1 MGGTNNPPLILKDNM
16 NETTEQ
22 YLQDPLAL
30 DPASDSPF
38 VYSQVA
44 GLQGSPMERLKDPFT
59 LQQELQERQYRELMA
74 QGRITMR
81 ADANTPLGLGVV
93 KEQGTRAQAGQSAS
107 DYSMLYHPTKGWGEG
122 NLADEKR
129 KLEFARG
136 VGERFIKT
144 GGEESWFQDMGD
156 WGAGF
161 ADGFSRLMGPKAWSW
176 NEETEFEKL
185 KQDIPKRDEKFIA
198 EKWDRLAKWQES
210 NPDANEFIQKSGVN
224 LAQRIQ
230 AANNE
235 KAFNVA
241 IYESAL
247 DATLSHRMK
256 LYDEDHTAVYKFADQ
271 AWEGFKD
278 PLVVRDIALT
288 TALTFGLGL
297 AASPVTSAAA
307 TTTQTVTQRA
317 ANYLLMRTGPTI
329 GLIEGPT
336 YMLLKDTILKEAG
349 TKLGQT
355 LAARSLAMAT
365 EGFVAGTVSNMADQK
380 SIYDWRKLTVND
392 LDKAFEYDYGEAIT
406 TGAVSGLG
414 AMMMLGTMRFIVGL
428 PGDMRYIREGF
439 KTGDWGNWRR
449 NVANSLDTWATTK
462 EGRVIWGET
471 LSDGRGVFFGD
482 KIDKLLKK
490 NDNRDFAS
498 VMVNGS
504 RLFGKLDSR
513 IAAKMNLDIK
523 EATKVA
529 EAFEAAT
536 GIAGEAAM
544 RKLNGVDPQ
553 AGHSLMLLLNKE
565 WLKAN
570 DLDYDTVAR
579 TLNEYSEA
587 KAGRR
592 MGPTDLTGS
601 SRMLDSAQT
610 SSNHVSNIMTLV
622 QLRMTETNMHKLGI
636 DPRTVLSDTESQLG
650 RKLDLTDRVDFKNH
664 MTVALAHAGDIHE
677 DRAFKFLD
685 HVFNGAD
692 DEIISIQGR
701 AMPRSIAKE
710 IVRKMMS
717 DDLDS
722 RSDELRFINNGGD
735 STDKATYIITY
746 DPKTN
751 TVSKTKRTVI
761 KSSENGKDVLKVTH
775 DIESH
780 EHFKNKDNLIS
791 SSEMQA
797 KLEASSD
804 QLDAAFKKTVNDH
817 IAALKAAGKL
827 TPQQELV
834 MKSFDDGVAITPE
847 ALRNMFPSIGVRDSN
862 VMTVIMSV
870 LGYDAKKGLLRI
882 AQGDDSN
889 IERGV
894 KGNIVMEAG
903 RALIQA
909 RKSADIGTFTH
920 ETAHFGRLM
929 FINEAGLRD
938 RGAIGIS
945 DSDWIKFLKW
955 VGNEDNIWTTDAKF
969 AELEA
974 LAASGDKDASA
985 KIKRIIAAE
994 EKFANGWTTYIKNV
1008 LKGTGKGPSTSVQRL
1023 LHRIGDHLG
1032 DIDKKFDSQEQML
1045 RNSPSYQKMTDS
1057 EKAQA
1062 RIDMGLEEDAF
1073 ASEIFAKL
1081 SNRSGDELELLF
1093 YTADRAIFSK
1103 LDDEAKRAAI
1113 GEEILGLA
1121 AWTNYQARIQKEIA
1135 TARVHTDPTVAASS
1149 LPKVKKTKVKTKIK
1163 EAVAEAKAVISPAEA
1178 TEAAPS
1184 LEGGKTVEGL
1194 TEEPRAITDEASP
1207 FVTAEGHK
1215 VELNETEAT
1224 VAVVTAVENVEIV
1237 GTHERATKAL
1247 QANTLEELLAVE
1259 TPESSLRESA
1269 IDRVAE
1275 NPINLEEEAPSVDPV
1290 QILDVAVT
1298 RMEESRAITS
1308 ELPAAERRE
1317 LEVLAKGIRDNPDR
1331 QAELVALW
1339 LRDTGDE
1346 TQEGRKAPRPS
1357 VEYLE
1362 AELRYVIA
1370 RETIDTVSGLTD
1382 NELKRFL
1389 ATRERLRLVETM
1401 PSESRAMQ
1409 SQSDADIAAFASDA
1423 GLSVEDVTVYFK
1435 GMDQIN
1441 KQMQIAELIKSRRYA
1456 AEHLDEQADL
1466 VKYLEDNKV
1475 AYDQAKS
1482 TGSDKRL
1489 VTSYEKKL
1497 GERQTF
1503 LNAEKRSQLG
1513 MIPDDIVEV
1522 ETVKALESGVWKLE
1536 DFASYQHLYTL
1547 FSKIDNGELSV
1558 DIHDVLVRIGNDEN
1572 TINTIADRL
1581 GYATSPDKLN
1591 VVKQF
1596 IAGKKDY
1603 NGVAWDVTNKKAANA
1618 YIKGVIKNMTR
1629 NVERAQ
1635 RGTRKTIAS
1644 MDIDAGKGK
1653 IDVASDRLLQRVEL
1667 GTRINNESEL
1677 LTYTAGHFYDRLV
1690 AAGEHELAEYFAA
1703 RRATYW
1709 LPGNREDNL
1718 NTAYTRRY
1726 PDQVLTAEK
1735 IAALEKKMT
1744 RRLSDFGEELAE
1756 AGLDAEMVKQITKG
1770 RLNTIASK
1778 SVLNQAA
1785 LDVINILRDPS
1796 DKATVLA
1803 AVEQFINDPNHS
1815 VHSRSI
1821 LRKIAYGDIK
1831 NGFELWTEAFNNPN
1845 FGVHP
1850 LVAQYLMQ
1858 LQELP
1863 NFENTL
1869 RQIGVF
1875 GLRGF
1880 SGGMY
1885 MPKTHSVAFS
1895 LDRGTLSISL
1905 YIHELVHAFTM
1916 SVLREQVDDT
1926 FGADTVLA
1934 FNLLQGEEFIDHLKM
1949 MVAEKPNSW
1958 AGQFLGLF
1966 VKVVEERPDMIKYAN
1981 DPDTFND
1988 DLAAGLVDYDDYG
2001 LTDVYEFMSEALS
2014 NPSFLSKSIFNPERG
2029 IEMASATDNLAFPD
2043 TLDAKILKPFF
2054 QLIDPNNRH
2063 FLETL
2068 EGAKLTP
2075 NVMLARLSVGAVIA
2089 NFRRNWEY
2097 PFSTLRNW
2105 VDGSRVDDFIRI
2117 HEDGTIHTYSDFI
2130 ERGVDHRLKKSVL
2143 GQKAVVDSMSDNQ
2156 LKLRADLSAA
2166 KGRVFEM
2173 RRALNQQFMQIALA
2187 KEDWE
2192 LQGPGSGS
2200 NPAVILKNLNGTKF
2214 YLKSAKS
2221 QDHAVNEIIA
2231 QEFYNYFDIPVVRSH
2246 LILSGEFGLQGPM
2259 LLSKWKS
2266 NLAGKIDPS
2275 FPITKEIKNTFII
2288 SAWLAN
2294 WDILGLDGSN
2304 LDATGTV
2311 MDTGGSLM
2319 FRAQGQPKG
2328 DKFGNTVGELETLLD
2343 PNLNATA
2350 HAVFK
2355 GLTDADKIDQA
2366 ITLKHTMTDEA
2377 ITNIVNENG
2386 ALLATEIREQ
2396 LIKTLIARRD
2406 YIYNKLVPQETV
2418 ETHVEVKLSALDY
2431 YNSTMVKFNNAIHK
2445 ELSQLSNADWTAKD
2459 SPIFSTHAIAAAKA
2473 LSDALIDKDITKSIN
2488 ESMLIDTQGQTLS
2501 AYRLILNLFD
2511 EFDMVEMFGFLTTI
2525 KDRKD
2530 SYSNI
2535 FDVVNAVAQYQHMLK
2550 TQDKGP
2556 YPVPSWVTYPLTN
2569 DVRLKNPSS
2578 NLNMA
2583 TIEKLDKLFGPSGLE
2598 IIEMTYD
2605 GRPTINKDLTNYA
2618 MEMSTYVS
2626 MLIAEKIKHYPDI
2639 HEVLDE
2645 LIQMDNGTISKLGN
2659 DPLAHLYSLMHV
2671 LIGDKKTSI
2680 DSLTA
2685 YKQYYQKSLKGNQDF
2700 GMVKPLEE
2708 EVMEFIGDAELKPH
2722 DLDNTI
2728 NQWAADQKKK
2738 PPVTMTNK
2746 SPDGKID
2753 WNNDDIFNAKQSN
2766 QSNSPNDSYIQ
2777 NKYGIGDLDFDSYSK
2792 MCQNSTSS
2800 ITADV
2805 SNHANIEI
2813 VKGLQNTLEDDFI
2826 YVNHKGIATDKGP
2839 NGKPSTSGGA
2849 DFAAWMCAV
2858 TDYWPETI
2866 PIIKALAE
2874 SGAKFDNGN
2883 RAFEL
2888 ICRLT
2893 ASKYT
2898 TDSIKDMIMSKYG
2911 SKKDTPTASS
2921 NMEVAADVYKEVHLQ
2936 DGTLKETAFSEFLS
2950 TFNVEKAPFAV
2961 QIAMLNISE
2970 IVSKTVARDWVTVN
2984 TLRSLGVIGWDSG
2997 THISPAAIEA
3007 VGSTWVAGSLKDSIA
3022 DASITADITLA
3033 ALLGHM
3039 SGSGSIFVKLYDYGI
3054 QIQNPMQAMMI
3065 VALLE
3070 GANVKYYGM
3079 SDAEVS
3085 KVAKQLWLDIKKMD
3099 TKLALPT
3106 IQGNYHLKNV
3116 NAHLEKF
3123 LKDTLSSEKIVFN
3136 LVPDDAEGKINLTL
3150 YDKELI
3156 SQLATS
3162 IGLDPNQHVS
3172 LGMSHG
3178 VKLWMALASFEHISD
3193 MSDPIGLP
3201 TTIQEVLTAMSFN
3214 NVMVSNFKEAVEV
3227 ISFLTVDTYM
3237 MDSNIQRV
3245 KTILAE
3251 RRRIEASTSTKR
3263 LDSKGPLVKS
3273 YVDAKNKLK
3282 NKYQNYDEWQEDML
3296 FDILKLIT
3304 NNKWNS
3310 IPEVVSELRLLLN
3323 EKTMPPGQKLNA
3335 FKVLSR
3341 IRKHVIKGDQKFVGD
3356 PVKFKEYFLDAEG
3369 KNIMVKNDFDIP
3381 ILFYRG
3387 IGEKAATELVDQVR
3401 GPSKFSWWGETYEV
3415 ARDYG
3420 PNGSMVTAYAKIDE
3434 KNILKLPIAETRS
3447 WREIP
3452 FEDIA
3457 PFVARFLTPSE
3468 FATFREKMAGYG
3480 HKHTCDLIADILI
3493 NDMKIERIHAIRFDN
3508 LIDLTREGSKVVPH
3522 SQWTIRHDINI
3533 MKSPDA
3539 IDFDKTPGPT
3549 RILNQKRLEDQIKTK
3564 IADAKALGKSTE
3576 KLEAELADLEAS
3588 ADIRRRNLREAGFS
3602 EEIEPDDMKAIK
3614 EAIKGNSGL
3623 SEIGTH
3629 VYMDRLPGQKRKT
3642 DTSVAKARIAGKN
3655 YRDLN
3660 DDERRMFV
3668 TDILMPKIMEI
3679 MGNRN
3684 TSAGLFS
3691 TLTDSKVGRGL
3702 NSFVGGAVRYGDTAD
3717 SSSISLQFLSKI
3729 LDPTMDLRDGE
3740 LKGVFDLFSVDL
3752 INAEKNNMYSRSGL
3766 LQMKDKIRA
3775 TISNEAEVKAIN
3787 DAAWKYLANIDDIP
3801 DDLPNKELVAELI
3814 KTVHKYNELTGEV
3827 LQRSGLLDGPMDPAK
3842 YGTVR
3847 RVNELAWTDA
3857 KGFAEALVNHVLKRT
3872 RDSGELSIIT
3882 ADALGWCSIK
3892 RASDGDDKILS
3903 VTITEDSPM
3912 ASFLKPGEY
3921 QWGDKELMSKLN
3933 VKFLSDADKKIHDR
3947 GLESSVDYKES
3958 WKKMYAHRGDSYS
3971 AIRRDMNIARDR
3983 YIGAD
3988 TGESKTGKP
3997 RHENVGGGRNFSEER
4012 ILTHSEVAMNPDL
4025 AKYFQSD
4032 IYDLINQQLNSSY
4045 TEALMTDHIH
4055 KLFGTR
4061 MSWLD
4066 MVHILRKYGEET
4078 MDRSHMSSKDLKRRS
4093 EGFQRMIDVWEF
4105 HTGKLLSGR
4114 DGLDRYYE
4122 SVLNG
4127 MRIPVLLLGGT
4138 RASLSSI
4145 PEVGRALIASNMHKP
4160 YVAQLPQN
4168 LWFLVKNL
4176 VGAERRMAIKEIA
4189 SATHWVR
4196 GLTADHLLGRHEVN
4210 VTNPFAGVTM
4220 GGRQPGLVAR
4230 FVNDWKRVGIANKA
4244 ETNNLTK
4251 ALNYVGPIASRIGY
4265 PLAWVNDLST
4275 VMHIRNAQMNFTENS
4290 ASFLKLAEML
4300 EREGEDITD
4309 MAEFNRLAKQCG
4321 LGQREALSLSTSG
4334 LLKPETIRIIHEM
4347 SKDQS
4352 LYSDGML
4359 DSQKMFLK
4367 AGDDEAKIDAINR
4380 MGSFINMTI
4389 RNTNTEPTLLDLR
4402 VNQSP
4407 YAKAMDIFMQF
4418 IISHSIQEIGKRRRN
4433 STRLYG
4439 THLAGLILMEIIA
4452 TSVIRGA
4459 MESDREQRRRSQ
4471 EDWLDYSMRVAT
4483 SMPLMGGYGWLARV
4497 MYEIYAQ
4504 TRKGIDGG
4512 GSADRI
4518 NIPDVYGGPSDSVG
4532 SRSYKQAWEIFR
4544 GVTGQ

>member
-1 MGGTNNPPLILKDNM
+1 M

-44 GLQGSPMERLKDPFT
+44 GLQGSPMEKLKDPFT

-107 DYSMLYHPTKGWGEG
+107 DYSILYHPTKGWGEG
-122 NLADEKR
+122 NLADQNR

-136 VGERFIKT
+136 VGDRFIKT

-185 KQDIPKRDEKFIA
+185 KQDLPKRDEKFIA

-256 LYDEDHTAVYKFADQ
+256 LYDEDHTALYKFADQ

-317 ANYLLMRTGPTI
+317 ANYLLMRTGPTV
-329 GLIEGPT
+329 GFIEGPT
-336 YMLLKDTILKEAG
+336 YMLLKDTVLKEAG

-428 PGDMRYIREGF
+428 PGDMPHIREGF

-490 NDNRDFAS
+490 NDSRDFAS

-553 AGHSLMLLLNKE
+553 AGRSLMLLLNKE

-579 TLNEYSEA
+579 TLNEYAEA

-601 SRMLDSAQT
+601 SRMLDSAHT
-610 SSNHVSNIMTLV
+610 SANHASNIMTLV

-650 RKLDLTDRVDFKNH
+650 RQLDLSDPADFKNH

-677 DRAFKFLD
+677 DRAFKFLE
-685 HVFNGAD
+685 HVFHGAD

-710 IVRKMMS
+710 IIKKMMG
-717 DDLDS
+717 DDLES
-722 RSDELRFINNGGD
+722 RPDELRFINNGGD

-751 TVSKTKRTVI
+751 TVSKTKRTVV
-761 KSSENGKDVLKVTH
+761 KSSENGKDSLKVTH
-775 DIESH
+775 EVENHD
-780 EHFKNKDNLIS
+780 HFKNKDNLIS

-817 IAALKAAGKL
+817 IAALKAAGKI
-827 TPQQELV
+827 TPQQELIV
-834 MKSFDDGVAITPE
+834 KSFDDGVTITPE
-847 ALRNMFPSIGVRDSN
+847 ALRNMFPNIGVRDSH

-945 DSDWIKFLKW
+945 DSDWTKFLKW

-974 LAASGDKDASA
+974 LAKSGDKDAAA

-994 EKFANGWTTYIKNV
+994 EKFANGWATYIKNV

-1045 RNSPSYQKMTDS
+1045 RNSSSYQKMTDA

-1103 LDDEAKRAAI
+1103 LDDEAKRSAI

-1135 TARVHTDPTVAASS
+1135 TARVHTDPAVAASS

-1163 EAVAEAKAVISPAEA
+1163 EAVAEAKVAISPAEA
-1178 TEAAPS
+1178 TEAVPS

-1224 VAVVTAVENVEIV
+1224 VAVVTAVENVEVV

-1290 QILDVAVT
+1290 QLLDVAVT

-1317 LEVLAKGIRDNPDR
+1317 LEVLAKGIRDNPER

-1441 KQMQIAELIKSRRYA
+1441 KQMQIAELTKSRRYA

-1466 VKYLEDNKV
+1466 IKYLEDNKV
-1475 AYDQAKS
+1475 AYGHAKS
-1482 TGSDKRL
+1482 TGADQKL
-1489 VTSYEKKL
+1489 VTAYEKKM

-1596 IAGKKDY
+1596 MAGKKDY
-1603 NGVAWDVTNKKAANA
+1603 NGIAWDVTNKKAANA

-1744 RRLSDFGEELAE
+1744 RRLSDFGEELAN

-1815 VHSRSI
+1815 LHSRSI

-1926 FGADTVLA
+1926 FDADTVLA

-1988 DLAAGLVDYDDYG
+1988 DLSAGLVDYDDYG
-2001 LTDVYEFMSEALS
+2001 LTDIYEFMSEALS

-2105 VDGSRVDDFIRI
+2105 MDGSRVDDFIRI

-2143 GQKAVVDSMSDNQ
+2143 GQKAVVDSASDHQ
-2156 LKLRADLSAA
+2156 LKLRSDLSAA

-2173 RRALNQQFMQIALA
+2173 RRVLNQSIVHALD
-2187 KEDWE
+2187 KDYWE

-2200 NPAVILKNLNGTKF
+2200 NPAVILKDLNGTKF

-2221 QDHAVNEIIA
+2221 QEHAANEIIA
-2231 QEFYNYFDIPVVRSH
+2231 QEFYNHLDISVVQSH
-2246 LILSGEFGLQGPM
+2246 LILTGEFGLQGPM
-2259 LLSKWKS
+2259 LLSKWKP
-2266 NLAGKIDPS
+2266 NLFGKIDPS

-2304 LDATGTV
+2304 LDASGTV

-2366 ITLKHTMTDEA
+2366 INLKYAMTDKV
-2377 ITNIVNENG
+2377 ITDTVNANG
-2386 ALLATEIREQ
+2386 SVLDLEVREK

-2418 ETHVEVKLSALDY
+2418 ETHVEAKLSTIDY
-2431 YNSTMVKFNNAIHK
+2431 YNSEMERFKNVVNNH
-2445 ELSQLSNADWTAKD
+2445 LSDPNWEINYE
-2459 SPIFSTHAIAAAKA
+2459 PIFSTYALAAAKT
-2473 LSDALIDKDITKSIN
+2473 LSDRLIDKNITKSIN
-2488 ESMLIDTQGQTLS
+2488 EDMMIDTQGQTLFPV
-2501 AYRLILNLFD
+2501 RLITGLFGD
-2511 EFDMVEMFGFLTTI
+2511 FDLAQMFGFLTTI
-2525 KDRKD
+2525 KDRED
-2530 SYSNI
+2530 SYSDI
-2535 FDVVNAVAQYQHMLK
+2535 FDVVNAIAMYKHMLK

-2578 NLNMA
+2578 NLKMA

-2605 GRPTINKDLTNYA
+2605 GRPTINKDLNNYA

-2626 MLIAEKIKHYPDI
+2626 MVIEEKVKHYPNI

-2659 DPLAHLYSLMHV
+2659 DPFAHLYSLMHV
-2671 LIGDKKTSI
+2671 LIGDKKT
-2680 DSLTA
+2680 DVDLLTA
-2685 YKQYYQKSLKGNQDF
+2685 YKQYYQKSLKGQQDF
-2700 GMVKPLEE
+2700 GLIKPLEE
-2708 EVMEFIGDAELKPH
+2708 EVMEFIGDAELKP
-2722 DLDNTI
+2722 D
-2728 NQWAADQKKK
+2728 AVKKK
-2738 PPVTMTNK
+2738 PPITLTNK
-2746 SPDGKID
+2746 SVDGKID
-2753 WNNDDIFNAKQSN
+2753 WSGNDIFNANQLHQSK
-2766 QSNSPNDSYIQ
+2766 SPNDSYVQ
-2777 NKYGIGDLDFDSYSK
+2777 SKYGIGDLDFDSYSN
-2792 MCQNSTSS
+2792 MCKNSTASM
-2800 ITADV
+2800 TADV

-2813 VKGLQNTLEDDFI
+2813 VKSLQKTLGDELI

-2858 TDYWPETI
+2858 TDYWPETV
-2866 PIIKALAE
+2866 PIIKALTE
-2874 SGAKFDNGN
+2874 SGVEFDNGN

-2893 ASKYT
+2893 ASKYS
-2898 TDSIKDMIMSKYG
+2898 TDTIKDMIMSKYG
-2911 SKKDTPTASS
+2911 AKQDTPKASA
-2921 NMEVAADVYKEVHLQ
+2921 NMEAAVDTYKTSHLNE
-2936 DGTLKETAFSEFLS
+2936 GTPKETAFSAALS
-2950 TFNVEKAPFAV
+2950 TFDVTKAPFAV
-2961 QIAMLNISE
+2961 QIAMLTISE
-2970 IVSKTVARDWVTVN
+2970 IVSNTVARDWETVN
-2984 TLRSLGVIGWDSG
+2984 KLRDFGMLGWDPL
-2997 THISPAAIEA
+2997 TYIDPAVIEA
-3007 VGSTWVAGSLKDSIA
+3007 VGSNHVAGNLKDMVA
-3022 DASITADITLA
+3022 DNSITADAALA
-3033 ALLGHM
+3033 ALIGHM
-3039 SGSGSIFVKLYDYGI
+3039 SGSDRLFMKMYDYGI
-3054 QIQNPMQAMMI
+3054 QINNPMQAIMI
-3065 VALLE
+3065 ISLLHGSNVA
-3070 GANVKYYGM
+3070 YHTM
-3079 SDAEVS
+3079 SDAELS
-3085 KVAKQLWLDIKKMD
+3085 KLANQLYTDINKLD
-3099 TKLALPT
+3099 TKLSHPMV
-3106 IQGNYHLKNV
+3106 QDNYRVKRINEY
-3116 NAHLEKF
+3116 LEKF
-3123 LKDTLSSEKIVFN
+3123 IKDNLSSGKLVFN
-3136 LVPDDAEGKINLTL
+3136 LTNDDAEGKINLMPF
-3150 YDKELI
+3150 DQEVV
-3156 SQLATS
+3156 SNLASS
-3162 IGLDPNQHVS
+3162 IGLNPKQQVS

-3178 VKLWMALASFEHISD
+3178 VDLWMVLASLEHISD
-3193 MSDPIGLP
+3193 IPHTTENLSTVIGEILYEMSL
-3201 TTIQEVLTAMSFN
+3201 N
-3214 NVMVSNFKEAVEV
+3214 NVKVANFKEAVEV
-3227 ISFLTVDTYM
+3227 ISFLTQ
-3237 MDSNIQRV
+3237 NIHKMETTVNKV
-3245 KTILAE
+3245 KTVLEE
-3251 RRRIEASTSTKR
+3251 RRRIEASTYTR
-3263 LDSKGPLVKS
+3263 RVDSKGPQVKS
-3273 YVDAKNKLK
+3273 YVDARQKFK
-3282 NKYQNYDEWQEDML
+3282 NKYQHYDAWQEEML
-3296 FDILKLIT
+3296 FELLKVIT
-3304 NNKWNS
+3304 DNKWNS
-3310 IPEVVSELRLLLN
+3310 IPEVVSELRLILN
-3323 EKTMPPGQKLNA
+3323 EKTMPTGQKLNA
-3335 FKVLSR
+3335 FKILAR

-3387 IGEKAATELVDQVR
+3387 ISEKAATELVDQVR
-3401 GPSKFSWWGETYEV
+3401 DTQKFSWWGESYEV
-3415 ARDYG
+3415 GRDYG
-3420 PNGSMVTAYAKIDE
+3420 PNGGMLSAYAKIDE
-3434 KNILKLPIAETRS
+3434 KNILRLPIEQTRS
-3447 WREIP
+3447 WSGIT

-3457 PFVARFLTPSE
+3457 PFVAKFLTPNE
-3468 FATFREKMAGYG
+3468 FARFREKMSGFG
-3480 HKHTCDLIADILI
+3480 HVYSCDLIAQTLI
-3493 NDMKIERIHAIRFDN
+3493 DDMDIERIHAIKFDN
-3508 LIDLTREGSKVVPH
+3508 LLDLTKEGAKTIPH
-3522 SQWTIRHDINI
+3522 SQWTIRHNINI

-3564 IADAKALGKSTE
+3564 IAETKALGKSTE

-3588 ADIRRRNLREAGFS
+3588 ADVRRRNLREAGFS
-3602 EEIEPDDMKAIK
+3602 EEMEPDDMKAIK

-3629 VYMDRLPGQKRKT
+3629 VYMDRLPGQKRKI

-3702 NSFVGGAVRYGDTAD
+3702 NSFVGGAVRYGETAD

-3775 TISNEAEVKAIN
+3775 SISNEAEVKAIN

-3801 DDLPNKELVAELI
+3801 DDLPNKELVSELI

-4078 MDRSHMSSKDLKRRS
+4078 MDRSHMSSKDLKRRA

-4230 FVNDWKRVGIANKA
+4230 FVNDWKRVGLANKA

-4251 ALNYVGPIASRIGY
+4251 ALNYVGPIASRVGY

-4275 VMHIRNAQMNFTENS
+4275 AMHIRNAQMNFTENS

-4334 LLKPETIRIIHEM
+4334 LLKPDAIRIIHEM

-4367 AGDDEAKIDAINR
+4367 AGDDETKIDAINR

-4418 IISHSIQEIGKRRRN
+4418 IVSHSIQEIGKRRRN